1 MRYFVIAMV
10 AAAALTSSAQ
20 ASSVGWVEPEAQR
33 VVVASNSTQERRQVR
48 FLDRWETVDYI
59 PFDWR
64 ELQGELVYATANS
77 DRVGI
82 EFPLSS
88 GEIPLLFRAGQAGEL
103 TLGKSA
109 RGPFLFGT
117 TFGQRFTIAGDRRQC
132 FSFHS
137 NDAGQSTSAIGQARR
152 VIYGYACSAAEPT
165 RPEIEGF
172 LRAIRFSGPGFVT
185 EEEAALST
193 ELDAEDAR
201 QFALG
206 RPGEAGSPQGLVDVP
221 LGYTVWRPIGGS

>member
-1 MRYFVIAMV
+1 V
-10 AAAALTSSAQ
+10 AALTGSAQ
-20 ASSVGWVEPEAQR
+20 ATSVGWVEPEAQR
-33 VVVASNSTQERRQVR
+33 VVVADNSARERRQVR

-59 PFDWR
+59 PFVWQQ
-64 ELQGELVYATANS
+64 LQGELVYITANG

-103 TLGKSA
+103 SLGKSA

-117 TFGQRFTIAGDRRQC
+117 TFGQRFTIAGDARQC

-137 NDAGQSTSAIGQARR
+137 SDAGQSTSEVGQARR
-152 VIYGYACSAAEPT
+152 LIYGYACSAAEPT

-172 LRAIRFSGPGFVT
+172 LRAIRFSGPGFLD
-185 EEEAALST
+185 EEQAPPSGD
-193 ELDAEDAR
+193 LDAEDAR

-206 RPGEAGSPQGLVDVP
+206 RAGEPGSPQGLVDMP
-221 LGYTVWRPIGGS
+221 LGYSVWRPIGGS